1 MEHLSFTYIASQ
13 WTDTDSIISSYR
25 EICKQLAICQEKL
38 HEEREKKGQ
47 KKLSKCSQKT
57 AQQSLQS
64 QHEENNNVLNFSNKL
79 KLQKEVSALHA
90 EEKHL
95 IRIKNALWRSMGPS
109 FCARKENKLVSS
121 KSLECSSPYQRKD
134 GQQKKVP
141 RYNRSLQNR
150 RIQRKIRHASTIN
163 SYTLNYFSQLPRQ
176 NTNDP
181 FATHIFNGTNF

>member
-25 EICKQLAICQEKL
+25 KICKQLAICQEKL
-38 HEEREKKGQ
+38 REEREKKGQ
-47 KKLSKCSQKT
+47 KKLRKCSQKA

-163 SYTLNYFSQLPRQ
+163 SYINYFMHLPRQ